1 MTGRIIGLDPGE
13 RRIGVALSDPL
24 GIIATPLTVLDRR
37 SGDVLD
43 ALRSLIAEYGVTTVV
58 VGLPVGLDGVE
69 GAAAAHARAFGQQI
83 QEEFEV
89 DVTFCDERFTS
100 VLAESALLEGDVR
113 REERRATR
121 DKVAAAIML
130 QGYLDGQARQVRHR
144 AWIGDAGRLKSG
156 FISRVQHQIVTRVIA
171 DRQFG

>member
-37 SGDVLD
+37 SGNVLD
-43 ALRSLIAEYGVTTVV
+43 ALRSLIAEYEVTTVV

-69 GAAAAHARAFGQQI
+69 GTAAAHARAFGREI

-113 REERRATR
+113 RRERRDTR
-121 DKVAAAIML
+121 DKVAATIML
-130 QGYLDGQARQVRHR
+130 QGYLDQRD
-144 AWIGDAGRLKSG
+144 GDSE
-156 FISRVQHQIVTRVIA
+156 
-171 DRQFG
+171 